1 MSGSVGEGRHYMT
14 KDTDK
19 VVKFWLM
26 SSKDNFETASAT
38 LKAGRYNFAM
48 FMCQQAVEALL
59 KAVFII
65 LKNER
70 PEYIHKLPRLV
81 ELTGIKVPKSVDE
94 KILKIDAHYIK
105 ARYKE
110 DRFNEKI
117 YNKRNATSLLKDTE
131 DVIRWYTKKL
141 KLEI

>member
-59 KAVFII
+59 KAVSLFIRMSGLNI
-65 LKNER
+65 STNFQGWLN
-70 PEYIHKLPRLV
+70 
-81 ELTGIKVPKSVDE
+81 
-94 KILKIDAHYIK
+94 
-105 ARYKE
+105 
-110 DRFNEKI
+110 
-117 YNKRNATSLLKDTE
+117 
-131 DVIRWYTKKL
+131 
-141 KLEI
+141 

>member
-1 MSGSVGEGRHYMT
+1 MT
-14 KDTDK
+14 KNTDK
-19 VVKFWLM
+19 AVNFWLL
-26 SSKDNFETASAT
+26 SSKDNFTTATAM

-48 FMCQQAVEALL
+48 FMCQQAVEAIL

-65 LKNER
+65 QRNER

-81 ELTGIKVPKSVDE
+81 EMTDIKIPKTIDK

-110 DRFNEKI
+110 DRFNTKI
-117 YNKRNATSLLKDTE
+117 YNKRNATALLKDTE
-131 DVIRWYTKKL
+131 DVIKWLTKKM
-141 KLEI
+141 KLEE

>member
-1 MSGSVGEGRHYMT
+1 MT

-19 VVKFWLM
+19 AVKFWLM
-26 SSKDNFETASAT
+26 SSNDNFETASAM

-48 FMCQQAVEALL
+48 FMCQQAVEAIL
-59 KAVFII
+59 KAAFII
-65 LKNER
+65 QKNER

-81 ELTGIKVPKSVDE
+81 EMTGIEVPKLIDE

-110 DRFNEKI
+110 DRFNTKI
-117 YNKRNATSLLKDTE
+117 YNKRNAANLFKDTE
-131 DVIRWYTKKL
+131 DVIKWFTKKMKL
-141 KLEI
+141 KI